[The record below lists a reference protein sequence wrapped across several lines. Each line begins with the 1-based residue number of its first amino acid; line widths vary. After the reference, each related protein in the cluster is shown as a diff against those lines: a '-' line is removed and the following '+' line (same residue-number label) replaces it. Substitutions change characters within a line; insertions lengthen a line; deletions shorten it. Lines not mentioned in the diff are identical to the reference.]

1 MKLVV
6 LNGDMANWEFALEGP
21 EMVVGRRTDNAIVLP
36 ADRRISRVH
45 ARVFDRDGAWHIED
59 MGSANGTFVND
70 RRVHSPV
77 RVRPGDRIR
86 LGRTWLEVVPD
97 PLSPEE
103 RRAAEVVSL
112 VQPDQAE
119 EEPEESIVL
128 QVKTAPGVPEEADT
142 ETLRRQL
149 LILTQVAEALGS
161 TLDLDQ
167 LLGRVLDYVLEVIPA
182 ERGII
187 VLRDEDGGWTPK
199 VARLR
204 GGGEETHVAV
214 SMRLVGRAL
223 RDAATIL
230 TEDALSDQRFRDAS
244 SIHELRIRSAL
255 CSPLIHRGEP
265 LGAVYLDTT
274 SDTEIFGPSAVELLS
289 SIAPQAASAIA
300 NAKLYSQLREA
311 YDELREAQ
319 DQLLRTEKLSSIGTL
334 AATIGHDM
342 GNIVGSMGWLAERL
356 ARKGQLDEQG
366 REVLVA
372 QVQRL
377 NALLRR
383 LLSLARPQETE
394 MRPLDVNEVVRL
406 VAGLV
411 STEARHRGVELR
423 QELAQSLPPVEGDA
437 SQLEQAVLNLV
448 INALEA
454 CGRDNTVVL
463 RTCEDEGDVVIS
475 IIDNGP
481 GVPEEVQHRLFQP
494 FCTTKDQG
502 TGLGLFSARRIVQDH
517 NGVIEVDTREGK
529 GTTVSIRLLPM
540 GHQPESRE
548 GGDAGDLSRTPQP
561 TAADVPDLDEE
572 PPEAEDNPGLLSEEV

>member
-6 LNGDMANWEFALEGP
+6 LNGDMANWEFTLEGP
-21 EMVVGRRTDNAIVLP
+21 QMVLGRRTDNAITLP

-59 MGSANGTFVND
+59 TGSANGTFVND

-77 RVRPGDRIR
+77 RLRPGDRIR
-86 LGRTWLEVVPD
+86 VGRTWLEVLPD

-112 VQPDQAE
+112 VEHDQAE
-119 EEPEESIVL
+119 ADREESIVL
-128 QVKTAPGVPEEADT
+128 QVKTAPGVPEEAEP

-149 LILTQVAEALGS
+149 LILTQVAETLGS

-187 VLRDEDGGWTPK
+187 VLRDEGGGWTPK

-214 SMRLVGRAL
+214 SMRLVERAL

-255 CSPLIHRGEP
+255 CSPLIHRDEH

-274 SDTEIFGPSAVELLS
+274 SDTEIFGHSAVELLS

-319 DQLLRTEKLSSIGTL
+319 EQLLRTEKLSSIGTL

-342 GNIVGSMGWLAERL
+342 GNIVGPMGWLAERL

-383 LLSLARPQETE
+383 LLSLARPQETAKQ
-394 MRPLDVNEVVRL
+394 PLDINEVVRI

-411 STEARHRGVELR
+411 STEARHRAIDLR
-423 QELAQSLPPVEGDA
+423 QELAEVLPLVEGDA

-454 CGRDNTVVL
+454 CDRDDTVVL
-463 RTCEDEGDVVIS
+463 RTCEDEGDLVIS
-475 IIDNGP
+475 VIDNGP

-494 FCTTKDQG
+494 FCTTKEQG
-502 TGLGLFSARRIVQDH
+502 TGLGLFSARRIVQEH
-517 NGVIEVDTREGK
+517 NGVIEVDTREGE

-540 GHQPESRE
+540 GQQAEGQDGEVPEE
-548 GGDAGDLSRTPQP
+548 VSRTPQP
-561 TAADVPDLDEE
+561 TTAEVLDLDEE
-572 PPEAEDNPGLLSEEV
+572 PPDAEDDPSGLWEEV